1 MTTETI
7 VMELVVKGGNARS
20 KAMLAIQAAR
30 EKDFEKAS
38 ALMEECRKSLLSVH
52 QVQTELIQEELN
64 GGGENKMSL
73 IMIHGQDHLMN
84 AITVQDL
91 AEQMIEMY
99 RIMYKIEKDSLGF
112 KNEARKGD
120 EGL

>member
-20 KAMLAIQAAR
+20 NAILAIQAAR
-30 EKDFEKAS
+30 EKNFERAS
-38 ALMEECRKSLLSVH
+38 ALMGECRRALLSAH
-52 QVQTELIQEELN
+52 EVQTKLIQEELN
-64 GGGENKMSL
+64 GEGETRMSL

-84 AITVQDL
+84 AMTVQDL

-99 RIMYKIEKDSLGF
+99 RIMYNN
-112 KNEARKGD
+112 KNSKGD
-120 EGL
+120 ESL